1 MTDHHL
7 LRRRGLALLAGGAGA
22 ALALPRM
29 GAAQDY
35 PARAIRMIVPYP
47 PGGASDVIARLLGPF
62 MTEVL
67 GQPIVVENRPGA
79 NGGVAAEFVARS
91 APDGYTLLMG
101 NAGPNALN
109 QALYGT
115 RLPYDSVRD
124 FSPISMVSIVPM
136 LLAAHP
142 DLPAKDLREAIA
154 LAKARPGTLNYGHG
168 GVGSAPHLTMEQL
181 ADIGGFQW
189 TAVPFRGGQLAIA
202 AVLGNTIPLLMDT
215 SVTLV
220 PQVKEGKLRGLAV
233 TTLERVAQVPDVPTI
248 AEQGFPGFEATSWGG
263 ILGPS
268 NLPAPIVQRLHAAIL
283 HAMAKPEVKSTL
295 GTRGVIGR
303 TSTPEEFTTFI
314 RAEVARWSAVV
325 QKSGIKPE

>member
-1 MTDHHL
+1 MP
-7 LRRRGLALLAGGAGA
+7 LALPRRAALAAPFL
-22 ALALPRM
+22 ALALPAR
-29 GAAQDY
+29 AQDF
-35 PARAIRMIVPYP
+35 PARPIRMIIPYP
-47 PGGASDVIARLLGPF
+47 PGGASDVIARLLGPH

-67 GQPIVVENRPGA
+67 GQPIVAENRPGG
-79 NGGVAAEFVARS
+79 NGSVAAEFVARS

-115 RLPYDSVRD
+115 RMTYDSVRD
-124 FSPISMVSIVPM
+124 FSPISMVSVVPM

-142 DLPAKDLREAIA
+142 SLPAKDLREVIA
-154 LAKARPGTLNYGHG
+154 LAKAQPGQVNYGHG

-202 AVLGNTIPLLMDT
+202 AVLGNQIPLLMDT

-220 PQVKEGKLRGLAV
+220 PQVKEGKLRGIAV
-233 TTLERVAQVPDVPTI
+233 TTLTRVPQVPDVPTI

-263 ILGPS
+263 IVGPA

-283 HAMAKPEVKSTL
+283 HAMAKPEVKATL
-295 GTRGVIGR
+295 EARGVQGR
-303 TSTPEEFTTFI
+303 TSTPAEFTDFV
-314 RAEVARWSAVV
+314 RAELARWSAVV
-325 QKSGIKPE
+325 AKSGIKPE